1 VRLFPSYIEKEK
13 VMTRRKHSSGFK
25 AQVAL
30 EAIRGDVTIAEIAK
44 KHNIHPGQVQ
54 AWKAE
59 ALSKLESSFDK
70 NSSRVSSSDEQVA
83 VLERKIGQLT
93 IENDFLK
100 KSWSGYVKRNGGK

>member
-1 VRLFPSYIEKEK
+1 
-13 VMTRRKHSSGFK
+13 MTRRKHSSKFK

-30 EAIRGDVTIAEIAK
+30 EAVRGEKTVAEIAK
-44 KHNIHPGQVQ
+44 KHNVHPSQVQ

-59 ALSKLESSFDK
+59 MLSKLEIIFDK
-70 NSSRVSSSDEQVA
+70 EAAGHSNFDAELG

-100 KSWSGYVKRNGGK
+100 KSWSGYVKRNGDK

>member
-1 VRLFPSYIEKEK
+1 
-13 VMTRRKHSSGFK
+13 MTRRKHSSGFK

-30 EAIRGDVTIAEIAK
+30 EAIRGDITVAEIAK
-44 KHNIHPGQVQ
+44 KHNVHPGQVQ

-59 ALSKLESSFDK
+59 ALSKLESIFDK
-70 NSSRVSSSDEQVA
+70 GLEGSSRPDEQMA
-83 VLERKIGQLT
+83 VLERKVGQLT

>member
-1 VRLFPSYIEKEK
+1 MS
-13 VMTRRKHSSGFK
+13 RRKHSSVFK

-30 EAIRGDVTIAEIAK
+30 EAIRGDKTVAEIAK
-44 KHNIHPGQVQ
+44 KHNVHPSQVQ

-59 ALSKLESSFDK
+59 ALSKLESVFDNGSVG
-70 NSSRVSSSDEQVA
+70 NSGSDEQVA
-83 VLERKIGQLT
+83 VLERKVGQLT